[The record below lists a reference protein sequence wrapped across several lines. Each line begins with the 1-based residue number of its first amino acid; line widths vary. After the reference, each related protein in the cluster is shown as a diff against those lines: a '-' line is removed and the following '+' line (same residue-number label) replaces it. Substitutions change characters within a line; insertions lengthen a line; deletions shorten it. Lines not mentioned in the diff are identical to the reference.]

1 MYSFKEA
8 GCELMTVGSV
18 QIVDGNSLS
27 GLPQVPAIAPEV
39 ESLRMIQFVEAERF
53 QVDRVSFHGA
63 SFPKFQIWVEIE
75 NACEQ

>member
-8 GCELMTVGSV
+8 GCELRTVGSV
-18 QIVDGNSLS
+18 QIVDGNSFS
-27 GLPQVPAIAPEV
+27 RLPTVPAIASEV
-39 ESLRMIQFVEAERF
+39 ESLRVIQFVETEWF